1 MVMSSQAK
9 WTRSHDVDFPSG
21 HDELCRWLLTLDMPT
36 CVSASPSH
44 FHAIVS
50 DWVDVNHHAERK
62 AFSLGPIS
70 SKDGTIEVEIR
81 TFSTRA
87 ADSIQE
93 SFTNAQFIR
102 VGSNRANDSSLALI
116 ESASFVDL
124 VDRSKADA
132 MIDVRFV
139 TPTVF
144 RTGSKTSVLPGATQ
158 VFAHAR
164 RVWSEWAPRD
174 LAPHLEF
181 GTLSILTPFL
191 EGTTTRWDLGRRHWS
206 GFVGRAQYDL
216 SLLDARDV
224 RVLNVMG
231 SLLDFVGVGSN
242 TTWGMGVV
250 SVSTGN
256 SPISAT
262 SPRISRS
269 KRRKS

>member
-1 MVMSSQAK
+1 MSNQAK
-9 WTRSHDVDFPSG
+9 WTRSQELVSSSG
-21 HDELCRWLLTLDMPT
+21 SNELCRWLLTLDMPT
-36 CVSASPSH
+36 HEKASPSH
-44 FHAIVS
+44 LHAVVS
-50 DWVDVNHHAERK
+50 NWVDDDHHAERK

-70 SKDGTIEVEIR
+70 SDDGTIEVEIR

-87 ADSIQE
+87 ADSMQD

-102 VGSNRANDSSLALI
+102 VGSDRANDASLALI

-124 VDRSKADA
+124 VDRSKPDA
-132 MIDVRFV
+132 MIGVQFL

-144 RTGSKTSVLPGATQ
+144 RTGSKTSVIPGATQ

-164 RVWSEWAPRD
+164 RVWSEWAPRE
-174 LAPHLEF
+174 LTPNLEI

-191 EGTTTRWDLGRRHWS
+191 EGTTSKWDLGRRHWN

-231 SLLDFVGVGSN
+231 SLLDFVGVGAN

-256 SPISAT
+256 NPISPT
-262 SPRISRS
+262 QPRNSRPN
-269 KRRKS
+269 RRKS